1 MRIGVND
8 IEVEVQIAEPAGNS
22 RAPAVLLLHGWPD
35 SHRLWRHQ
43 VPALTAAGFR
53 VVAPDLRGFGASGRP
68 ADVAAYGLANIVG
81 DVLGVLDHLAIE
93 RAHVVGHDWGAAVA
107 WAIAALF
114 PDRVDH
120 LVALSVGHP
129 SAFRAAGLAQREKS
143 WYMLLFQF
151 EGIAERWLSDDDY
164 ANFRAWARHPDADAV
179 ISELSRPGA
188 LTATLNWYR
197 ANLPPAALVEPA
209 LDVPPVARPTMGIWS
224 RDDMALT
231 EENVTGSA
239 DHVTAEWRYERIDGS
254 GHWIPLETPD
264 ELTALLLDF
273 LPAPG

>member
-8 IEVEVQIAEPAGNS
+8 IELEVQVAEPAGHTE
-22 RAPAVLLLHGWPD
+22 APAVLLLHGWPD

-53 VVAPDLRGFGASGRP
+53 AVVPDLRGFGASDRP
-68 ADVAAYGLANIVG
+68 GSVEAYALPHILG
-81 DVLGVLDHLAIE
+81 DVIGVLDHLGVG

-107 WAIAALF
+107 WTVAALF

-129 SAFRAAGLAQREKS
+129 SAFGAAGLAQREKS
-143 WYMLLFQF
+143 WYMLLFLF
-151 EGIAERWLSDDDY
+151 EGVAERWLSDDDF
-164 ANFRAWARHPDADAV
+164 ANFRAWSRHPDADGV

-188 LTATLNWYR
+188 LTASLNWYR
-197 ANLPPAALVEPA
+197 ANLPAAALVEPA
-209 LDVPPVARPTMGIWS
+209 LEVPPVARPTMGIWS
-224 RDDMALT
+224 KDDMALI
-231 EENVTGSA
+231 EANVTGSA
-239 DHVTAEWRYERIDGS
+239 AHVTAEWRYETIDGA
-254 GHWIPLETPD
+254 GHWIPLEAHD
-264 ELTALLLDF
+264 ALTALLLDF

>member
-1 MRIGVND
+1 
-8 IEVEVQIAEPAGNS
+8 
-22 RAPAVLLLHGWPD
+22 
-35 SHRLWRHQ
+35 

-53 VVAPDLRGFGASGRP
+53 VVAPDLRGFGASDRP
-68 ADVAAYGLANIVG
+68 ADVAANGLANIVG

-164 ANFRAWARHPDADAV
+164 ANFRAWAQHPDADAV

-209 LDVPPVARPTMGIWS
+209 LEVPPVARPTMGIWS

-239 DHVTAEWRYERIDGS
+239 GHVTAEWRYERIDGS